1 MKKCLNERTAVSNN
15 KKNITKRCFSAA
27 AAVLAAMT
35 LFSGCTSEETKEN
48 ASSDTAKV
56 SSRQSDNS
64 SESSAKTEQS
74 KNTSKAESSA
84 QDSSEA
90 SHTAYTNTITPTVWE
105 VTDTDGNKMY
115 MMGTIHLADKS
126 VEHMP
131 DYFETV
137 FAESDAVALEC
148 DTSSAAISIDD
159 VINYMYTDG
168 TTIKDHV
175 SAEDYTKVTGMA
187 KEANV
192 YSMTYEYVKPF
203 MWASLLEIAAGNK
216 SGLSSDYGVDSIIQ
230 SRASKEGK
238 EVIEVE
244 GVDFQNELIASLPDE
259 IQEYMFHEIAAQDNY
274 MDELTKQIK
283 DMYED
288 WKAGN
293 EISET
298 ETSGEESL
306 TEHEKELTEEYQR
319 MMLTDRNKGMA
330 DKAKEYIKSG
340 KTVLFA
346 VGAAHF
352 SGDEG
357 IKKLMEDSGY
367 TFRKLTS
374 ADAKQIAD
382 VSEEASALDGDV
394 SYGADTIDPSVPRA
408 A

>member
-1 MKKCLNERTAVSNN
+1 MREYLNEKITVSR
-15 KKNITKRCFSAA
+15 KRVITAA
-27 AAVLAAMT
+27 AAALAVLT
-35 LFSGCTSEETKEN
+35 LFSGCTSQETNEK

-56 SSRQSDNS
+56 SSRQSDGS
-64 SESSAKTEQS
+64 SDSSAKTEQS
-74 KNTSKAESSA
+74 KNASKTGSSA

-90 SHTAYTNTITPTVWE
+90 SHSSNTNTITPTVWE

-131 DYFETV
+131 DYFETA

-148 DTSSAAISIDD
+148 DTSNAAIGIDD

-175 SAEDYTKVTGMA
+175 SAEDYEKVIGMA

-192 YSMTYEYVKPF
+192 YSPAYEYVKPF
-203 MWASLLEIAAGNK
+203 MWASLLEIAAGNN

-244 GVDFQNELIASLPDE
+244 GVDFQNELIASIPDE
-259 IQEYMFHEIAAQDNY
+259 IQEYMFREIAAQDNY

-283 DMYED
+283 EMYED

-293 EISET
+293 EITEQ

-319 MMLTDRNKGMA
+319 LMLTDRNKGMA
-330 DKAKEYIKSG
+330 DKAEEYINSG

-352 SGDEG
+352 SGDDG
-357 IKKLMEDSGY
+357 IKKLMEDRGY

-374 ADAKQIAD
+374 GDTKPIAD